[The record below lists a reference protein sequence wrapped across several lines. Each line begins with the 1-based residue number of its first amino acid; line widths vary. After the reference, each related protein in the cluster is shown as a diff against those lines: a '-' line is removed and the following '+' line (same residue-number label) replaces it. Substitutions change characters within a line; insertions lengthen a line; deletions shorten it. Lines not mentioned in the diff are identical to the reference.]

1 MGTRILSAIVGVIL
15 LLVVMFSKSI
25 VFTVAVSLI
34 SSIAVYEVLKAYKY
48 SQYKLFV
55 VTGVLFSFLFAWA
68 GYFKSEILFLVIF
81 LIFALYVGILLKKHH
96 EIFTKDILTILS
108 INLIIPFA
116 FATLGYIRE
125 GEHGIFL
132 VWLPFISAWLTDTF
146 AYFGGYFFGKN
157 KLCPEISPKKTKEG
171 AVSGVIG
178 AVIGYI
184 VYAYILSNVW
194 DYNVNIIN
202 FVIIAILTS
211 VLSQMGDLFASLIK
225 RENGVKDFGNIMPGH
240 GGVLD
245 RFDSLILT
253 SPFIFIFLKIF
264 TLIS

>member
-1 MGTRILSAIVGVIL
+1 MGTRILSAIVGIIL
-15 LLVVMFSKSI
+15 LLAVMFSKSI

-34 SSIAVYEVLKAYKY
+34 ASLAIYEALRAYKY
-48 SQYKLFV
+48 NKNKLFIIS
-55 VTGVLFSFLFAWA
+55 GVLVSFLFAWA
-68 GYFKSEILFLVIF
+68 GYIKYEILFFAIF
-81 LIFALYVGILLKKHH
+81 LIFAMFVGILLKKHK
-96 EIFTKDILTILS
+96 EILTKDILTIFS
-108 INLIIPFA
+108 LIILIPFA
-116 FATLGYIRE
+116 YSTLGYLRA
-125 GEHGIFL
+125 GENGMFL

-171 AVSGVIG
+171 AVSGVVG

-184 VYAYILSNVW
+184 VYALMLKNIW
-194 DYNVNIIN
+194 AFNVNIIN

-245 RFDSLILT
+245 RFDSLLLT
-253 SPFIFIFLKIF
+253 APCIFIFLKIF
-264 TLIS
+264 TLIG